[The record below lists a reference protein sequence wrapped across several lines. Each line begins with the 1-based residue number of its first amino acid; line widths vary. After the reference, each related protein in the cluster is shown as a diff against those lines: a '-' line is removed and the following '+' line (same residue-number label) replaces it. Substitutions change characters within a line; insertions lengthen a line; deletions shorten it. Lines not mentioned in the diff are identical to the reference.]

1 MSKKSNVKNANEL
14 SNESDSTKFEQPCA
28 LDEGL
33 AGAENKVTQKNDEA
47 ETKKNV
53 TKEDKA
59 GKNKKKKKEKK
70 PSKIAKKVRETNS
83 ELKKVTWPSFA
94 TVVKKTGVVIA
105 VVIIFIVILFGI
117 DRLLSLL
124 FNWFTSSLG

>member
-14 SNESDSTKFEQPCA
+14 SNESDSTKFEQPSA
-28 LDEGL
+28 LEEGL
-33 AGAENKVTQKNDEA
+33 ASAEEVKKSDEA
-47 ETKKNV
+47 PKKGATKD
-53 TKEDKA
+53 DKA
-59 GKNKKKKKEKK
+59 GKAKQKKKEKK

-105 VVIIFIVILFGI
+105 VVIIFTVILFGI

-124 FNWFTSSLG
+124 FNWFTSSLS

>member
-14 SNESDSTKFEQPCA
+14 SNESDSTKFEQPSA
-28 LDEGL
+28 LEEGL
-33 AGAENKVTQKNDEA
+33 VSAEEV
-47 ETKKNV
+47 KKNEEAPKNGV
-53 TKEDKA
+53 KKDDKG
-59 GKNKKKKKEKK
+59 GKAKKKKEKK

-83 ELKKVTWPSFA
+83 ELKKVTWPSFS

-105 VVIIFIVILFGI
+105 VVIIFTVILFGI

-124 FNWFTSSLG
+124 FNWFTSSLS